1 MFMMALFLVKK
12 KQNRIF
18 FPCNKNECYSATR
31 YILGPQGLLGASRQR
46 SDADDDDDDDVEP
59 FSHLFKKTQESTIY
73 FYSF

>member
-1 MFMMALFLVKK
+1 MFMMALFLVK

-46 SDADDDDDDDVEP
+46 SDADDDDDVEP

-73 FYSF
+73 FSSF